1 MGRQSQ
7 RVKEQDILKLQVLKK
22 MRKYIKSKEESA
34 NKLARAVYSRTTSDT
49 SSVDE
54 VMKANQNTTRSVLGS
69 RSGNVFTFQQ
79 LQASAKRDSDETP
92 MVEKPSPWIKG
103 RTLDEKSAAKSLIDM
118 KNDNQDKQDSDDDYS
133 GDSDGDKEEKD
144 AEEELESRME
154 DSRKKEGDN
163 ISPKDL
169 GMGVSTD
176 EDAAASDDDEPE
188 PSPLPRMSDFDFVVA
203 LKEFPDET
211 KAFDDAAE
219 NFSKMLKDA
228 GRDSLQEYDTKHAR
242 VMSLSANNSEDKKGW
257 LGARSKLVSA
267 PTSFQQI
274 TSVDELDKEIKEIEE
289 AINRKEKMMS
299 EGDVTRQ
306 SQRVKEQDILKLQVL
321 EKMRKY
327 IKSKEESAN
336 TLARAVYS
344 RTTSDTSSVD
354 EVMKANQ
361 NTTRSVLG
369 SRSGNVF
376 TFQQLQASAKRDS
389 DETPMVE
396 KPSPWIKGRTL
407 DEKSAAKSLI

>member
-1 MGRQSQ
+1 MGVAVEEQQKEEVVDMGEKLEEKAREIAKAQAEELESRMEDSKKNEGDNISPKDLGMGVSTDEDAAASDDDEPEPSPLPRMSDFDFVVALKEFPDETKAFDDAAENFSKMLKDAGRDSLREYDTKHARVMSLSANNSEDKKGWLGARSKLVSALTSFQQITSVDELDKEIKEIEEAINRKEKMMSEGDVTRQSQ
-7 RVKEQDILKLQVLKK
+7 RVKEQDILKLQVLEK

-79 LQASAKRDSDETP
+79 LQASAKRDSDETL

-188 PSPLPRMSDFDFVVA
+188 PSPF
-203 LKEFPDET
+203 
-211 KAFDDAAE
+211 
-219 NFSKMLKDA
+219 
-228 GRDSLQEYDTKHAR
+228 R
-242 VMSLSANNSEDKKGW
+242 VCQ
-257 LGARSKLVSA
+257 
-267 PTSFQQI
+267 TS
-274 TSVDELDKEIKEIEE
+274 
-289 AINRKEKMMS
+289 
-299 EGDVTRQ
+299 
-306 SQRVKEQDILKLQVL
+306 IL
-321 EKMRKY
+321 
-327 IKSKEESAN
+327 
-336 TLARAVYS
+336 
-344 RTTSDTSSVD
+344 
-354 EVMKANQ
+354 
-361 NTTRSVLG
+361 
-369 SRSGNVF
+369 
-376 TFQQLQASAKRDS
+376 
-389 DETPMVE
+389 
-396 KPSPWIKGRTL
+396 
-407 DEKSAAKSLI
+407 